1 MRYRIRFA
9 PEARR
14 DLENLYV
21 YIAKEAGPDRA
32 LAYVERIE
40 KFCVGFADFP
50 ERGILRND
58 LFPGLRVVGFE
69 RRISVAFAVVA
80 DAVIF
85 YRFLYGGRDLAAAL
99 GDV

>member
-50 ERGILRND
+50 ERGISGTISFRGCALSASSVESPLHSRSW
-58 LFPGLRVVGFE
+58 
-69 RRISVAFAVVA
+69 RI
-80 DAVIF
+80 
-85 YRFLYGGRDLAAAL
+85 R
-99 GDV
+99 